1 MRGPSPALGG
11 VADFSCRDRR
21 VLSGLDSSSARDTQE
36 GALMRQQV
44 CTWAEV
50 GLAQGTEK
58 ADDGQSTALRA
69 GHQGVGGRGEH
80 RRGSLRDQHLGSVLW
95 RSRGAEGP
103 DLLSAPEGEPRGP
116 LGRGWSRGQG
126 GRSWRQGPRR
136 QEAAASLGGG
146 LPSRTSAPVPSPRF
160 SESKDPVVPTCGL
173 RATVLLSHGVHGS
186 GAWVGLRE
194 RTHAV
199 GVLCPYFVEVCP
211 ASSLLERLFN
221 S

>member
-1 MRGPSPALGG
+1 
-11 VADFSCRDRR
+11 
-21 VLSGLDSSSARDTQE
+21 
-36 GALMRQQV
+36 MRQQG

-58 ADDGQSTALRA
+58 TNDGQSTALHA
-69 GHQGVGGRGEH
+69 GHQGGGRRGEH
-80 RRGSLRDQHLGSVLW
+80 CRGSFRDWHLGSVFW

-103 DLLSAPEGEPRGP
+103 DLLSAPEGEPGGP
-116 LGRGWSRGQG
+116 LGRGRSRGRG
-126 GRSWRQGPRR
+126 GRSWRQGPHR
-136 QEAAASLGGG
+136 QEAAAVLPGASLGGG
-146 LPSRTSAPVPSPRF
+146 LPSRTSASVPSPRF

-186 GAWVGLRE
+186 GAWAGLRE
-194 RTHAV
+194 QTHAV

-211 ASSLLERLFN
+211 ASSLLERLFH